1 MKTLLRS
8 TLATAA
14 LLAGLTFQASA
25 ADSDGFV
32 SLFNGKDLEGWD
44 GNPKFWSV
52 RDGAITGQTTKE
64 NPTRGNTFIIWR
76 GGTVGDFELRLQYK
90 IVGGNSGIQ
99 YRSKDLGNWVVGGYQ
114 GDFEAGNTYSGILYE
129 EKGRGILAQRGQFTQ
144 VLPGEGRRPE
154 IEVIGSVGESADIQ
168 SHIKKED
175 WNDYKI
181 IAHENRFVHM
191 INGRVTAI
199 VVDNDA
205 ENRVGSGILALQL
218 HAGPPM
224 TVQFRDIKI
233 RKINPVEVGGV
244 WDVKVYSDQGV
255 GTPVFFFEQDGS
267 NLAGHYEGL
276 RGKRPVQGSVKGDF
290 VGFSVSGEYQ
300 GQNVVAHYK
309 GHHQID
315 GTLTGEV
322 NFNDSVSLKW
332 TGMRKQ

>member
-1 MKTLLRS
+1 
-8 TLATAA
+8 
-14 LLAGLTFQASA
+14 
-25 ADSDGFV
+25 
-32 SLFNGKDLEGWD
+32 
-44 GNPKFWSV
+44 
-52 RDGAITGQTTKE
+52 
-64 NPTRGNTFIIWR
+64 
-76 GGTVGDFELRLQYK
+76 
-90 IVGGNSGIQ
+90 
-99 YRSKDLGNWVVGGYQ
+99 VVGGYQ

-276 RGKRPVQGSVKGDF
+276 LGKRPVQGSVKGDF